1 MRRQDT
7 NDGLAEYTQVTSY
20 LVASAVYSGSFKAF
34 NITSAVDFFLKQIH
48 IPFRTVYLWEKTA
61 A

>member
-34 NITSAVDFFLKQIH
+34 NITSAVDFFS
-48 IPFRTVYLWEKTA
+48 KTDTHPV
-61 A
+61 